1 MSMAVERTRELK
13 KEDKHQ
19 VVKMLQSLL
28 SGNKLAHGAYQ
39 KAATRFGLHRATISK
54 MWKQFNKNDMGSKKN
69 GRVSRRAKYT
79 EEELKVRIAS
89 VPQIKPQLTTKSQGD
104 RIQFCRSYLHHS
116 APQALTTF
124 ASKAGASEAGSPAKT
139 TEDVVQGTKD
149 AFAELSSQK
158 LEDVDEDDGETEH
171 LTLEELRELKEDQKF
186 RERKRLQGDKTGRKI
201 DSTTPSSS
209 ASSDSSLSTLSGQFT
224 AQSADK
230 PFDAFE
236 AIKFVSLSLRRV
248 LVILRH
254 CRNKYIEDKLR
265 EKYTSTI
272 VTTVPP
278 PSKERIEELSS
289 NLAPQCWL
297 GTQVFP
303 KLTCLRLILQKSC
316 KLRKKLLF

>member
-1 MSMAVERTRELK
+1 MF
-13 KEDKHQ
+13 
-19 VVKMLQSLL
+19 
-28 SGNKLAHGAYQ
+28 
-39 KAATRFGLHRATISK
+39 KA
-54 MWKQFNKNDMGSKKN
+54 
-69 GRVSRRAKYT
+69 RAK
-79 EEELKVRIAS
+79 KD
-89 VPQIKPQLTTKSQGD
+89 KPTRK
-104 RIQFCRSYLHHS
+104 R
-116 APQALTTF
+116 PV
-124 ASKAGASEAGSPAKT
+124 E
-139 TEDVVQGTKD
+139 
-149 AFAELSSQK
+149 
-158 LEDVDEDDGETEH
+158 VDEDDGETEH

-278 PSKERIEELSS
+278 PSKERIEELELYSI
-289 NLAPQCWL
+289 PEHI
-297 GTQVFP
+297 
-303 KLTCLRLILQKSC
+303 RLKTTDEAVCRNGS
-316 KLRKKLLF
+316 RSVSH